1 MKSLSCFLF
10 TLYGMII
17 SWKENKR
24 FIVALSTT
32 QAEYIILV
40 EGVKEAI
47 WFKWMIGELGIA

>member
-1 MKSLSCFLF
+1 M
-10 TLYGMII
+10 TI